1 MPQLWMI
8 AGPNGAGKTT
18 IADLWLASRMP
29 VISPDNLA
37 ATQKISPIQA
47 GRAAIREQKRL
58 LYSRIS
64 FAVDTTFSGKRELDL
79 IRRAKSKEFK
89 VNLIFVCV
97 SGPDLCQA
105 RIEERVSSGGH
116 DVPAKDVARRFERS
130 LANLAIAFDIS
141 ERVFLL
147 DNTGKKHRLLLS
159 IEHGR
164 VKHLSKN
171 IPDWAKIAIPERFI
185 GS

>member
-58 LYSRIS
+58 LSSRIS

-79 IRRAKSKEFK
+79 IRRAISKGFK

-116 DVPAKDVARRFERS
+116 DVPAKDVARRFE
-130 LANLAIAFDIS
+130 
-141 ERVFLL
+141 
-147 DNTGKKHRLLLS
+147 
-159 IEHGR
+159 
-164 VKHLSKN
+164 HLPAYS
-171 IPDWAKIAIPERFI
+171 P
-185 GS
+185 S